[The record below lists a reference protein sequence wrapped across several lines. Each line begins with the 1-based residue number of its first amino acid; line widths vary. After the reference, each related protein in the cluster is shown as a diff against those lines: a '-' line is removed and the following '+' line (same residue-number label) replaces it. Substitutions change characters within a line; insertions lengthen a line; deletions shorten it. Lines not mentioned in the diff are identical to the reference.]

1 MKYRIVCAKPG
12 KLEEQASYLYDNQT
26 NEIWDAEGGLV
37 DFRKDERY
45 ADFPTSK
52 LSDRTV
58 KEALQKYPEQSFA
71 QKFGLCNR

>member
-45 ADFPTSK
+45 AEDVYK
-52 LSDRTV
+52 RQAWRV
-58 KEALQKYPEQSFA
+58 WRNEQCRVHLPS
-71 QKFGLCNR
+71 

>member
-37 DFRKDERY
+37 DFRKDER
-45 ADFPTSK
+45 
-52 LSDRTV
+52 LS
-58 KEALQKYPEQSFA
+58 LIHI
-71 QKFGLCNR
+71 